1 MTFKEYQLNA
11 KRTCAEL
18 GSLEMNLSHMVLG
31 IISEQEE
38 FLKALVDN
46 NKVNLIEE
54 SADAIWYIANYCNF
68 RGFDLEEI
76 YNTRQDNVIEAWET
90 EVSQYEVQ
98 VSKLADYVKKFI
110 AYKKPLNAENEINC
124 LKILID
130 IISGDIEEIGG
141 DIYDALQN
149 NIDKLKVR
157 FPEKFTEE
165 NALNRNLEE
174 ERKELEK

>member
-11 KRTCAEL
+11 KRTVAEL
-18 GSLEMNLSHMVLG
+18 GSLELNLSHMVLG

-46 NKVNLIEE
+46 DKVNLLEE
-54 SADAIWYIANYCNF
+54 SVDAIWYIANYCTF
-68 RGFDLEEI
+68 RGFDLEDI
-76 YNTRQDNVIEAWET
+76 YNNREDYVIEAWET

-98 VSKLADYVKKFI
+98 ISKLADYVKKFI
-110 AYKKPLNAENEINC
+110 AYKKPLDESKEINS
-124 LKILID
+124 LRILLDTICND
-130 IISGDIEEIGG
+130 IKEIGD
-141 DIYDALQN
+141 DIYQSLQN

-157 FPEKFTEE
+157 FPDKFSEDQ
-165 NALNRNLEE
+165 ALNRNLEE

>member
-11 KRTCAEL
+11 KRTVAEL
-18 GSLEMNLSHMVLG
+18 GSLELNLSHMVLG

-46 NKVNLIEE
+46 DKVNLLEE
-54 SADAIWYIANYCNF
+54 SVDAIWYISNYCTF
-68 RGFDLEEI
+68 RGFDLEDI
-76 YNTRQDNVIEAWET
+76 YNNREDYVIEAWET

-98 VSKLADYVKKFI
+98 ISKLADYVKKFI
-110 AYKKPLNAENEINC
+110 AYKKPLDESKEINC
-124 LKILID
+124 LRILLETICND
-130 IISGDIEEIGG
+130 IKEIGG
-141 DIYDALQN
+141 DIYQSLQN

-157 FPEKFTEE
+157 FPDKFSEDQ
-165 NALNRNLEE
+165 ALNRNLEE

>member
-11 KRTCAEL
+11 KRTVAEL
-18 GSLEMNLSHMVLG
+18 GSLELNLSHMVLG

-46 NKVNLIEE
+46 DKVNLLEE
-54 SADAIWYIANYCNF
+54 SVDAIWYIANYCTF
-68 RGFDLEEI
+68 RGFDLEDI
-76 YNTRQDNVIEAWET
+76 YNNREDYVIEAWET

-98 VSKLADYVKKFI
+98 ISKLADYVKKFI
-110 AYKKPLNAENEINC
+110 AYKKPLDESKEINS
-124 LKILID
+124 LRILLDTICND
-130 IISGDIEEIGG
+130 IKEIGG
-141 DIYDALQN
+141 DIYQSLQN

-157 FPEKFTEE
+157 FPDKFSEDQ
-165 NALNRNLEE
+165 ALNRNLEE